1 MAASSNEQVVDPCGE
16 FGPTQKWA
24 VVWFFSVIII
34 GATAVYHLSKVDRM
48 MYDTNAE
55 FFDYGAYREN
65 RKAQSSLR
73 GDSFDPRSH
82 GDLNSVLKRG
92 HGE

>member
-1 MAASSNEQVVDPCGE
+1 MASPAEVADPCGE

-24 VVWFFSVIII
+24 VVWFCSVIVL
-34 GATAVYHLSKVDRM
+34 GAVFIWNLSKIDRM

-55 FFDYGAYREN
+55 FYDYGAYREN
-65 RKAQSSLR
+65 RQAQASLR

-82 GDLNSVLKRG
+82 GDLASVLKREN
-92 HGE
+92 GE